1 MDKLKCVHTH
11 IKDCIEYAKNSIIT
25 DEYNLLPFD
34 NVPDYAER
42 IIEDVVMISKACEI
56 CGENEI
62 LFEYLDEPLILK
74 RGSEPIVIGGIQI
87 IENKSKIKTT
97 VLIQANYENYFQL
110 NRIKN
115 ISVFII
121 DSNNKLSKDNI
132 EVVYSTT

>member
-1 MDKLKCVHTH
+1 
-11 IKDCIEYAKNSIIT
+11 
-25 DEYNLLPFD
+25 LPFD
-34 NVPDYAER
+34 NVPDYAEH

-56 CGENEI
+56 CGENKI
-62 LFEYLDEPLILK
+62 QYEYLDEPLILK
-74 RGSEPIVIGGIQI
+74 KGPEPIVIGGIHI

-97 VLIQANYENYFQL
+97 VLIQANYEKYFQL
-110 NRIKN
+110 NRIKD